1 MSLLERWL
9 IQDVVDAEGPVVKFR
24 DLHYLHFPIYT
35 VAPLK
40 LFYVVNSIY
49 YW

>member
-1 MSLLERWL
+1 MYSLLIERVQKGKNKL
-9 IQDVVDAEGPVVKFR
+9 ADVVDAEGPVVKFR

-40 LFYVVNSIY
+40 LF
-49 YW
+49 